1 MTIEIKTN
9 SVEPIRQTYGH
20 IARRFGDKPATRYQE
35 ASYDL
40 EAKTNFHYRPQWDPN
55 YELNDERRTAIRME
69 DWYAVTDPRQFYYGA
84 YVGNRAKMQEAAETS
99 YGFCDKRNLLTR
111 LPEET
116 RTMLLRLLVPLRH
129 LELGANMNN
138 SKIAGEATATTVSQ
152 MHIYQAMDRLGIGQ
166 YLSRIALMIDGTTGT
181 GLDESKGY
189 WMDDALWQ
197 PMRKLVEDTLVVQD
211 WFELTLIQ
219 NVLMDGLLFPLVY
232 EKMDQWWEEQ
242 GAEDVSMLT
251 EFMRDWYKDSQ
262 RWTNAM
268 VKVVAGESE
277 ANLQR
282 LQTWA
287 DQWEPE
293 IYNALKPL
301 AEASVGVEAL
311 DEVRAQ
317 LATRL
322 KKFGLNTQGVSA

>member
-1 MTIEIKTN
+1 MSIEIRTN

-40 EAKTNFHYRPQWDPN
+40 EAKTNFHYRPLWDAK
-55 YELNDERRTAIRME
+55 YELNDERRTVIQMQ

-99 YGFCDKRNLLTR
+99 YSFCDKRNLLTR

-116 RTMLLRLLVPLRH
+116 QKQLLRLLVPLRH

-166 YLSRIALMIDGTTGT
+166 YLSRIALMMDGTTGT
-181 GLDESKGY
+181 GLDESKDY
-189 WMDDALWQ
+189 WMEDDLWQ
-197 PMRKLVEDTLVVQD
+197 PVRKLVEDTLVVQD
-211 WFELTLIQ
+211 WFELTLVQ

-232 EKMDQWWEEQ
+232 VKMDQWLEEQ

-251 EFMRDWYKDSQ
+251 EFMRDWYKDSL

-268 VKVVAGESE
+268 MKAVAGESDS
-277 ANLQR
+277 NLRQ
-282 LQTWA
+282 LQAWT
-287 DQWEPE
+287 DQWEPQL
-293 IYNALKPL
+293 YSALKPL
-301 AEASVGVEAL
+301 AETSVGVDAL
-311 DEVRAQ
+311 DEVRSQ

-322 KKFGLNTQGVSA
+322 KKFGLNSEGVSA